1 MNDKLLMD
9 NYLMVLKSTVEVYI
23 HGTIESSNKSVRNV
37 LKSCL
42 DEILKCQERTFEN
55 MLINEWYF
63 VDNVKPQ
70 IVSDK
75 IELLNQN

>member
-70 IVSDK
+70 IVCDK